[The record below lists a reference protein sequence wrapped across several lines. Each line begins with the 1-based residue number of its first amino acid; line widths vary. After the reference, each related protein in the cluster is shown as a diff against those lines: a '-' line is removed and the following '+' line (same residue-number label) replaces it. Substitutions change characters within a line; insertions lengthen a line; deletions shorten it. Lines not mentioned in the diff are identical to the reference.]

1 MWSTRLASVALP
13 VLLAL
18 ALAGGASVPRGAPRV
33 RTVVPTAITLG
44 QRVTLTGRG
53 FVPGRGRDTV
63 VLMRPG
69 SRSVFIRADR
79 ASATRVVAT
88 ITACRVLPFLRW
100 RAGRPH
106 ATRFLVSVLGRRL
119 SATPAAHAL
128 TVRPAPTDNAPG
140 VRPGTSQCLFDL
152 LPNPELDLL
161 GGTREMLSA
170 AR

>member
-18 ALAGGASVPRGAPRV
+18 PLAGAASVPRDAPHV
-33 RTVVPTAITLG
+33 RTVAPTAITLG
-44 QRVTLTGRG
+44 QRVSLTGRG

-63 VLMRPG
+63 VLLRPG

-79 ASATRVVAT
+79 ASANRVVAT
-88 ITACRVLPFLRW
+88 IPACRVLPFLQW

-106 ATRFLVSVLGRRL
+106 TTRFMVSVLGRRL
-119 SATPAAHAL
+119 SPTPAIHAL
-128 TVRPAPTDNAPG
+128 TVRAPTDNAPG

-161 GGTREMLSA
+161 GGTRELLSA
-170 AR
+170 PR